1 MYSPRT
7 ARGSMVTR
15 DTRWYLLSRSFLWLT
30 FCSCGGKSS
39 ETAYNCPSW
48 SGLSQQEHELQED
61 GPYYNGAWAPHDRWQ
76 VKLFRSYEK
85 TSGTVRIGTY
95 ISDSV
100 ESSFDME
107 PVISGEILGRC
118 DSDGYKHT
126 ARDMSW
132 GVIDAFYRY
141 KISFDTSATWD
152 PPILEVPADMDVGL
166 VWEIES
172 TQTTTGPN
180 GVVVETEISERREVV
195 DRRRID
201 TTLGEQEALVVETS
215 RGHRLY
221 YVEGAG
227 LVKGEALIRDGE
239 VESYGGD

>member
-1 MYSPRT
+1 M
-7 ARGSMVTR
+7 
-15 DTRWYLLSRSFLWLT
+15 WYF
-30 FCSCGGKSS
+30 
-39 ETAYNCPSW
+39 
-48 SGLSQQEHELQED
+48 
-61 GPYYNGAWAPHDRWQ
+61 
-76 VKLFRSYEK
+76 V
-85 TSGTVRIGTY
+85 
-95 ISDSV
+95 
-100 ESSFDME
+100 
-107 PVISGEILGRC
+107 
-118 DSDGYKHT
+118 
-126 ARDMSW
+126 
-132 GVIDAFYRY
+132 DAFYRY
-141 KISFDTSATWD
+141 KFDMTTSTTWD

-166 VWEIES
+166 VWEIEA